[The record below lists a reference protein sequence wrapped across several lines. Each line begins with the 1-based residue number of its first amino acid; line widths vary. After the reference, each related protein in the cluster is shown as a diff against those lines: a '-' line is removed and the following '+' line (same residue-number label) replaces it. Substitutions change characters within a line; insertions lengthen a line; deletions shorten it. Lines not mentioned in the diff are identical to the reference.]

1 MFCAHDLVITRER
14 CTLKGSFSFQKGDR
28 IGFYAPSGTGK
39 TTLLE
44 AIAGFLPLDQGHFTL
59 DGQNFSTVT
68 PAKRPVSYL
77 FQEGFLFEHLTVFKN
92 AALAFGKTRLPEK
105 EAQDIKDLLQKVS
118 LGGVLGAKANT
129 LSGGQKQRLGV
140 ARCLLQ
146 KKEILLLDE
155 PFNGIDADTKKVL
168 YDLLHEQNDTC
179 LLFTTHHKEELS
191 ALATSVLT
199 LDNNVLRHKSLDDL

>member
-1 MFCAHDLVITRER
+1 MFCAHDLVVTRER
-14 CTLKGSFSFQKGDR
+14 CTLKGSFSFQKGER
-28 IGFYAPSGTGK
+28 IGFYAPSGSGK

-44 AIAGFLPLDQGHFTL
+44 AIAGFLPLDQGRFTL
-59 DGQNFSTVT
+59 GGLEFTGAP

-92 AALAFGKTRLPEK
+92 AALAFGKTRLPQK
-105 EAQDIKDLLQKVS
+105 ETQDIRDLLHKVG
-118 LGGVLGAKANT
+118 LGSVLGPKANT

-146 KKEILLLDE
+146 KKEIMLLDE
-155 PFNGIDADTKKVL
+155 PFNGIDADTKAVL
-168 YDLLHEQNDTC
+168 YDLLKEQQETC
-179 LLFTTHHKEELS
+179 LIFTTHHPHELE

-199 LDNNVLRHKSLDDL
+199 LEDGTLVHRDKL